1 MDVRE
6 PNIGPGEPNSWDR
19 YKSRRPNLFGGV
31 HKSKISGSFQFES
44 ILRANYPRAARAR
57 PNAGKRSL
65 TARLRLGFYAAGF
78 YCLRSPDIHSFTFH
92 GRFQLHFLLE
102 EACFGIMVETEQVEN
117 VEFQWGKKKGIG
129 GKKKDVTFYESF
141 TYDGVE
147 YFLYDSVY
155 LYKEG
160 EPEPYIDTRENE
172 LFLASGDGIGL
183 ANVNSLE
190 VLAGKCNVLCISNDS
205 RNPQPSDEALKKAD
219 FVFCRTFDVG
229 KQEVC
234 SEICDKIAGVEVK
247 LLLNKADTSKDVKR
261 TDKDGKDASG
271 IAIVKTELEDPSGRD
286 ISNGKLTVTTNDSS
300 LEKATK
306 ENVDLKGSIEKS
318 SNEEKS
324 SAHAIEAGIGMG
336 KTSSISKHENILG
349 DKVPPR
355 IKIDSNEKP
364 GNAKDVEGRVKS
376 PRESAEV
383 EHRPVK
389 KAKLDSSVQLSPGMT
404 KNDIEKLGI
413 DHNNGDTL
421 ASSPKVLVSED
432 ASRAKNVKDSRE
444 TKDSFLKKPK
454 LDEKPTKVS
463 NGKNLK
469 PSSLIDGEVVEVTR
483 RPDADRS
490 RWFKG
495 LPWEERIKDAHE
507 QGTLVLIQNLDPS
520 YTSGE
525 VEDIVWH
532 AFNESCT
539 AKMIQR
545 TATSMPHIGQA
556 YVVFKTKEA
565 AEKVVR
571 KLHEGCLLLADGS
584 VLVGSFET
592 PHLSSKK
599 QTFFGHHCI
608 DKLRHQMQREMK
620 EAVSTSHC
628 SQPNTIEYDMAME
641 WCLLQERSELV
652 CKQLFKQQEEELR
665 KLKSKLKSR

>member
-1 MDVRE
+1 
-6 PNIGPGEPNSWDR
+6 
-19 YKSRRPNLFGGV
+19 
-31 HKSKISGSFQFES
+31 
-44 ILRANYPRAARAR
+44 
-57 PNAGKRSL
+57 
-65 TARLRLGFYAAGF
+65 
-78 YCLRSPDIHSFTFH
+78 
-92 GRFQLHFLLE
+92 
-102 EACFGIMVETEQVEN
+102 MVETEQVEN

-160 EPEPYIDTRENE
+160 EPEPYIGKLLKIWQNPDKTKKVKILWFFRSCEILNYLGGVDTRENE

>member
-1 MDVRE
+1 
-6 PNIGPGEPNSWDR
+6 
-19 YKSRRPNLFGGV
+19 
-31 HKSKISGSFQFES
+31 
-44 ILRANYPRAARAR
+44 
-57 PNAGKRSL
+57 
-65 TARLRLGFYAAGF
+65 
-78 YCLRSPDIHSFTFH
+78 
-92 GRFQLHFLLE
+92 
-102 EACFGIMVETEQVEN
+102 MVETEQVEN

-160 EPEPYIDTRENE
+160 EPEPYIGKLVKIWQNPDKTKKVKILWFFRSCEILNYLGAEDTRDNE
-172 LFLASGDGIGL
+172 LFLASGDGVGL

-190 VLAGKCNVLCISNDS
+190 VIAGKCNVLCISNDS

-229 KQEVC
+229 KLELC
-234 SEICDKIAGVEVK
+234 NEICDKIAGVEVK
-247 LLLNKADTSKDVKR
+247 LLLNKLDSSKDVKR

-271 IAIVKTELEDPSGRD
+271 TVIVNTELEDPSARD
-286 ISNGKLTVTTNDSS
+286 TSNGELTLTTNDNSP
-300 LEKATK
+300 EKSTK
-306 ENVDLKGSIEKS
+306 ENVDLKGPIEKS
-318 SNEEKS
+318 FNEEKS
-324 SAHAIEAGIGMG
+324 GAHAIEGGNGMA
-336 KTSSISKHENILG
+336 KTCTKQENIVD
-349 DKVPPR
+349 DKAPPKL
-355 IKIDSNEKP
+355 KIDTKEKP
-364 GNAKDVEGRVKS
+364 SKDVKALAKDVEGRVKS
-376 PRESAEV
+376 PRGSAED

-389 KAKLDSSVQLSPGMT
+389 KAKLDGSVQLSHGKT
-404 KNDIEKLGI
+404 KSDIQKLGLNR
-413 DHNNGDTL
+413 NNGDTL

-432 ASRAKNVKDSRE
+432 ASRGKNVKDSHE
-444 TKDSFLKKPK
+444 TKDSLIKKPK
-454 LDEKPTKVS
+454 LDEKPTKIS

-469 PSSLIDGEVVEVTR
+469 ASSQIDGEVVEVTR

-507 QGTLVLIQNLDPS
+507 QGTLVLIQNLDPA

-545 TATSMPHIGQA
+545 TAISMPHIGQA

-571 KLHEGCLLLADGS
+571 KLDEGCLLLSNGS
-584 VLVGSFET
+584 VLVGSFAS
-592 PHLSSKK
+592 PHLLSKK
-599 QTFFGHHCI
+599 QTFFGHHSI

-628 SQPNTIEYDMAME
+628 SQPNTVEYDMAME

-652 CKQLFKQQEEELR
+652 CKKLFKQQEEELR
-665 KLKSKLKSR
+665 KLQSKLKSR